1 MLGVIASL
9 PAVEGLWAD
18 VLVPAGEASIATTRL
33 VIVKPL
39 ESLPGLFR

>member
-1 MLGVIASL
+1 MPGGIASL
-9 PAVEGLWAD
+9 PAVEGLRAD
-18 VLVPAGEASIATTRL
+18 IEVPAGEASIATTRL